1 MADIRSYFIEEYG
14 IDSSCP
20 IYFQTFF
27 FKEIPNF
34 DKILGVL
41 DERAAAAAK

>member
-1 MADIRSYFIEEYG
+1 MSYLFSNI
-14 IDSSCP
+14 
-20 IYFQTFF
+20 F